1 MTPFYSGVIGYY
13 LIGAL
18 VISILLFF
26 NKNKRMN
33 YLLTI
38 LFMVLQWAFTIYEYN
53 HINKVDLVY
62 FTPDSLAIIFIVILS
77 LICVP
82 AFYHSHIYCNS
93 KNENP
98 RHRGIYFAATVLLL
112 TALSA
117 AYLSNHIAITWIF
130 VELTT
135 LSSSALIYHRRN
147 KNSLE
152 GTWKYLFVCS
162 ISITLVF
169 IGILFLSFAVQ
180 QSGGTDLFYKEMFEK
195 ASVMN
200 VFWLKLAFLFIFT
213 GFTSKAA
220 LVPMYTAGIDAKD
233 KAPSPSGALLSSVL
247 MNVGFIGI
255 FRFYEIISPTSIF
268 PWANKII
275 LITGFLSIFVA
286 TVYMLRVKNLKR
298 MFAYSSVEHMGL
310 IMLGLASGG
319 IGRYA
324 AILHLVLHS
333 FAKPT
338 LFFQMGQVYR
348 IYKSKSI
355 YDIGDYFKYN
365 LSGSM
370 VLLLAFFVVTA
381 MPPSGMFVS
390 EFLIFRSI
398 FESGNILLLAIVLLL
413 LTMII
418 WSFGKN
424 IFKMLFIKPVNFDD
438 SNVEKISPFES
449 LSQFIL
455 LALVIYLG
463 LNPPAE
469 LVNLINDT
477 ISNLP
482 K

>member
-1 MTPFYSGVIGYY
+1 MIPYNSGMIGYY
-13 LIGAL
+13 LTGAL
-18 VISILLFF
+18 IISILLFF
-26 NKNKRMN
+26 NRNKQVN

-38 LFMVLQWAFTIYEYN
+38 LFIALQWVFTVYEYQ
-53 HINKVDLVY
+53 HINITELIY
-62 FTPDSLAIIFIVILS
+62 FTPDSLAILFLIVLS
-77 LICVP
+77 IVCVP
-82 AFYHSHIYCNS
+82 AIYHSHIYCNT
-93 KNENP
+93 KHENP
-98 RHRGIYFAATVLLL
+98 RNRGIYFAATVVLLA
-112 TALSA
+112 ALSA

-135 LSSSALIYHRRN
+135 LSASALIYHRRN
-147 KNSLE
+147 IRSLE
-152 GTWKYLFVCS
+152 GTWKYIFVCS

-169 IGILFLSFAVQ
+169 IGILFLSVAVQ
-180 QSGGTDLFYKEMFEK
+180 QSGGTDLFYHVLFEH
-195 ASVMN
+195 AAGMN

-233 KAPSPSGALLSSVL
+233 KAPSPSGALFSSVL

-255 FRFYEIISPTSIF
+255 FRFYQIISPTPIF
-268 PWANKII
+268 HWANNII
-275 LITGFLSIFVA
+275 LISGFLSIFVA

-298 MFAYSSVEHMGL
+298 MFAYSSLEHMGL
-310 IMLGLASGG
+310 IMLGLAAGG

-333 FAKPT
+333 FAKPV

-355 YDIGDYFKYN
+355 YDVGNYFKYN
-365 LSGSM
+365 PAGAM

-390 EFLIFRSI
+390 EFYIFRSL
-398 FESGNILLLAIVLLL
+398 FEADKFWLLIVVLLL
-413 LTMII
+413 LTLII
-418 WSFGKN
+418 WSFAKN
-424 IFKMLFIKPVNFDD
+424 IFKMLFIKPVNF
-438 SNVEKISPFES
+438 NEEQLAKINPYENI
-449 LSQFIL
+449 SQYIL

-469 LVNLINDT
+469 FVNLINDA
-477 ISNLP
+477 ISHLP